1 MSGGATMPTASV
13 CVCICTYKRPELL
26 LRALE
31 GVRAQQVST
40 RLAVSVVV
48 ADNDCDQ
55 SARAVVSKFSAQAGF
70 RVTYCVE
77 PEQNIAMARNRALRN
92 ADADLV
98 AFIDDDEFPAESWL
112 ARMLETLFK
121 YEADGVLGPVRAHF
135 DTPPPAWLL
144 ASGLSDRP
152 EHATGFELQWR
163 QTRTGNTL
171 FRRQILEDVAEPF
184 QKEFGNGG
192 EDQDFF
198 RRMIERGRRF
208 VWCNEAIVY
217 EVVPPERC
225 ERRYWWKRALLR
237 GQNEKLHLTAASVCK
252 SLVAVPLYLVIL
264 PFAFLAGQ
272 ANFMR
277 YSVRMLDHLG
287 KLFAATGIQVIRGSY
302 LTGESQLPST
312 AVAGRL

>member
-1 MSGGATMPTASV
+1 MHPSSV

-31 GVRAQQVST
+31 GVRAQPIGSQ
-40 RLAVSVVV
+40 LAVSVVV
-48 ADNDCDQ
+48 ADNDRNE
-55 SARAVVSKFSAQAGF
+55 SARAVVSKFGVQAGF

-77 PEQNIAMARNRALRN
+77 PEQNIAMARNRALQN
-92 ADADLV
+92 ADADLI
-98 AFIDDDEFPAESWL
+98 AFIDDDEFPAENWL
-112 ARMLETLFK
+112 AQMLETLLK
-121 YEADGVLGPVRAHF
+121 YKADGVLGPVRAHF
-135 DTPPPAWLL
+135 EAPPPAWLV

-171 FRRQILEDVAEPF
+171 FRSEILKDVAEPF

-198 RRMIERGRRF
+198 RRMIERSCRF
-208 VWCNEAIVY
+208 VWCNEAVAY

-264 PFAFLAGQ
+264 PFALVVGQ
-272 ANFMR
+272 AKFMR
-277 YSVRMLDHLG
+277 YSVRMLDHMG

-302 LTGESQLPST
+302 LTGESQLAST
-312 AVAGRL
+312 AVAGRI

>member
-1 MSGGATMPTASV
+1 MHPSSV

-31 GVRAQQVST
+31 GVHAQAIGSQ
-40 RLAVSVVV
+40 LALSVVV
-48 ADNDCDQ
+48 ADNDRNE
-55 SARAVVSKFSAQAGF
+55 SARAVVSKFGAQAGF

-77 PEQNIAMARNRALRN
+77 PEQNIAMARNRALQN
-92 ADADLV
+92 ADADLI
-98 AFIDDDEFPAESWL
+98 AFIDDDEFPAENWL
-112 ARMLETLFK
+112 AQMLETLLK
-121 YEADGVLGPVRAHF
+121 YKADGVLGPVRAHF
-135 DTPPPAWLL
+135 EAPPPAWLV

-171 FRRQILEDVAEPF
+171 FRSEILKDVAEPF

-198 RRMIERGRRF
+198 RRMIERSCRF
-208 VWCNEAIVY
+208 VWCNEAVAY

-264 PFAFLAGQ
+264 PFALVVGQ
-272 ANFMR
+272 AKFMR
-277 YSVRMLDHLG
+277 YSVRMLDHMG

-302 LTGESQLPST
+302 LTGESQFAST
-312 AVAGRL
+312 AVAGRT